1 MSLLEE
7 DPVAERI
14 AAVLLERKQIGDQR
28 RTQQQAYQR
37 LNGERALARHYRRR
51 GQLVGQQA
59 EGRTGHPKSP
69 PQPICDIHSDKIA
82 GVRSTLSF
90 RWNSSSG
97 STAR

>member
-14 AAVLLERKQIGDQR
+14 AAVLLERKKIGDQR

-59 EGRTGHPKSP
+59 ESRTGHPKSP
-69 PQPICDIHSDKIA
+69 PQPICDIHSDKMA

-97 STAR
+97 STTR